1 MDLASLGTPPQG
13 EGARA
18 ERRSVGRDSD
28 ATSETARFASTPL
41 HETNRRDEEE
51 EAFRV
56 ARGDV
61 APMRRGDEK
70 PRKDFGEKSHARA
83 SSVVVNDCDYE
94 RLRTDDAT
102 TELGCRLEVTDD
114 EGEGSQ
120 KNMSWNERERVSFP
134 HANRALPESA
144 VSQIKAAY
152 KRGLAAPV
160 APPPRRLGRP
170 VDLMSD
176 STSIEKSSD
185 DITFDRVQSNANARL
200 SHVTSRRVGLVGD
213 DETSSRL
220 VEESDD
226 AGTGTISLFPK
237 PPRGG
242 SETPASFAPGR
253 SRPSAIHSLGDAVV
267 NALARRRLDE
277 ARLTNA
283 ERMEARMRGR
293 VRVAGAAGAGDGDGD
308 RE

>member
-1 MDLASLGTPPQG
+1 MDLPSLGTPPQG

-51 EAFRV
+51 EAKPR
-56 ARGDV
+56 DV

-70 PRKDFGEKSHARA
+70 PRKDFGETSRARA
-83 SSVVVNDCDYE
+83 SSVVVNDCDGNV
-94 RLRTDDAT
+94 RTGDAT

-114 EGEGSQ
+114 EG
-120 KNMSWNERERVSFP
+120 VSFP

-176 STSIEKSSD
+176 STSIETSD
-185 DITFDRVQSNANARL
+185 AITFDDGKHTRSNANASL
-200 SHVTSRRVGLVGD
+200 SHVASRRSRGFVGG

-220 VEESDD
+220 VEDNDD

-293 VRVAGAAGAGDGDGD
+293 VRVCLLYTSPSPRD
-308 RE
+308 RG

>member
-1 MDLASLGTPPQG
+1 M
-13 EGARA
+13 
-18 ERRSVGRDSD
+18 
-28 ATSETARFASTPL
+28 
-41 HETNRRDEEE
+41 
-51 EAFRV
+51 
-56 ARGDV
+56 

-70 PRKDFGEKSHARA
+70 PRKDFGETSRARA

-94 RLRTDDAT
+94 RLRTGDAT

-176 STSIEKSSD
+176 STSIETSD
-185 DITFDRVQSNANARL
+185 AITFDDGKHTRSNANASL
-200 SHVTSRRVGLVGD
+200 SHVASRRSRGFVGD

-293 VRVAGAAGAGDGDGD
+293 VHHRLSLIHI
-308 RE
+308 

>member
-1 MDLASLGTPPQG
+1 MDLPSLGTSPQG

-51 EAFRV
+51 EAKPR
-56 ARGDV
+56 DV

-70 PRKDFGEKSHARA
+70 PRKDFGEKSRARA

-94 RLRTDDAT
+94 RLRTGDAT

-185 DITFDRVQSNANARL
+185 DITFDRVQSNANASL
-200 SHVTSRRVGLVGD
+200 SHVASRRVGRVGD

-226 AGTGTISLFPK
+226 AGTGTGTI
-237 PPRGG
+237 
-242 SETPASFAPGR
+242 SETPASFTPGR

-293 VRVAGAAGAGDGDGD
+293 V
-308 RE
+308 